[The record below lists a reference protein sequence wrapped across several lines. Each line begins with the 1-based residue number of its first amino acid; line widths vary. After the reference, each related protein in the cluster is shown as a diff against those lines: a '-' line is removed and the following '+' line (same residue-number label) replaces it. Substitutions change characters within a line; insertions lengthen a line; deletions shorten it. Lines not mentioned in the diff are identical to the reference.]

1 MSFINQLTRKLL
13 VINKKDPILILYD
26 NFSYEINSA
35 LILEYLYYNIDRI
48 NTYLYNND
56 KIVIIHPLKEC
67 EECDNKLLFQYYFYL
82 DLLINYNINVKNF
95 EFSIDIIKNIK
106 GQQIDDS
113 EKLRSII
120 ISKIVKDL
128 INRYKSFH
136 YNFNDIKTINIGTNI
151 KILDNSFD
159 IFKKMNIDI
168 NNIKN
173 IGLEEIYIKII
184 NSLIENK
191 KFEDYEFVIDVI
203 EQLNLEYINLTKNMI
218 EQLLEILNSKKDYI
232 EEYIIITCSD
242 FSEV

>member
-1 MSFINQLTRKLL
+1 MKNEMSFINQLTRKLL

-26 NFSYEINSA
+26 NFSYEINSS

-56 KIVIIHPLKEC
+56 KIVIIHPLKD
-67 EECDNKLLFQYYFYL
+67 CDNKLLFQYYFYL

-95 EFSIDIIKNIK
+95 EFSIDIVKNIK
-106 GQQIDDS
+106 DQQIDDS
-113 EKLRSII
+113 KKLRSII

-128 INRYKSFH
+128 INRYKAFH
-136 YNFNDIKTINIGTNI
+136 DNYDDIKTINIDTNI
-151 KILDNSFD
+151 KILDNSYD

-173 IGLEEIYIKII
+173 IGLEEMYIKII

-191 KFEDYEFVIDVI
+191 K
-203 EQLNLEYINLTKNMI
+203 LKTMNL
-218 EQLLEILNSKKDYI
+218 
-232 EEYIIITCSD
+232 
-242 FSEV
+242 